1 MTELTTTHLKC
12 LLEQASPGPWRFS
25 EDIADTLSGAQE
37 IGHEV
42 YAEEKCLFGVWNE
55 PVMDE
60 YPGNL
65 KLAAHAPELAQEVI
79 RLREELRGLRDH
91 LKKKSEYHSKVELST
106 DPLDGIELED
116 NYAEDEISRIL
127 GDHDE

>member
-1 MTELTTTHLKC
+1 MTDLTTTHLKC
-12 LLEQASPGPWRFS
+12 LLEKATPGPWEA
-25 EDIADTLSGAQE
+25 EDLSFCECCIDVKAPAGLICTAD
-37 IGHEV
+37 
-42 YAEEKCLFGVWNE
+42 
-55 PVMDE
+55 MDDA
-60 YPGNL
+60 PL
-65 KLAAHAPELAQEVI
+65 IAHAPELAQEVI